1 MEELLVAGTALRAT
15 GNSGRRWLIA
25 VVILSF
31 PAILVVP
38 LHLLYAP
45 GRWPGF
51 LDLPV
56 AWTISLAGM
65 FGGLT
70 TMAAGIVAV
79 GASFQRSVGGKRKVV
94 IWWFV
99 ALSLFGCWYIAQV
112 PP

>member
-1 MEELLVAGTALRAT
+1 MAGTALRAP
-15 GNSGRRWLIA
+15 GNSGRLWLIS

-31 PAILVVP
+31 PTTLFVP

-56 AWTISLAGM
+56 AWAMSLSGM

-70 TMAAGIVAV
+70 TLAAFIVAV
-79 GASFQRSVGGKRKVV
+79 VASFQRSVSGKLKVTL
-94 IWWFV
+94 WSFV
-99 ALSLFGCWYIAQV
+99 ALSLVACWYLAQV
-112 PP
+112 AP